1 MTKTH
6 TTMRGISGVLAL
18 TLGLPLATW
27 AGAIGPVRQEV
38 AFIEANVPDYEAL
51 VRGMA
56 PGVAVQV
63 LDSQGDGLAQMAQYL
78 AQHGPVGAVHLFSHG
93 APGQLRLGTLVLA
106 QDNLQDNAHHL
117 SQIGAALQAGG
128 GWLVYG
134 CEVGRSAEGEA
145 FVAGLS
151 RFIGAPVAAS
161 SDVTGNLAQGGNW
174 ELEVRQGRID
184 AANPLQA
191 AARDAYTGVLAAAA
205 PTAAGAIEAVN
216 VSGAIAGATIRLYRV
231 AGGPAV
237 ASGTAAADGTYV
249 FADVLPDAGWYYVTQ
264 DDGSGESTNT
274 PFFNVGLRTPTVSPG
289 KEQVDVSNV
298 PAGTVIALRQANGGA
313 LVSDSPTDQGNG
325 TYRFSNVLPVT
336 GGLYVDQSAG
346 GVSSAG
352 SVIFNV
358 GLNAPVATWGVETV
372 AVSGVRAGA
381 AIQLHK
387 VDGGTLV
394 SGSPTDEGN
403 GVYRFS
409 NVTPEQNGLYVV
421 QSLGGVTSDNTPFNN
436 VALRTPVVSGGIQ
449 TVDVTNVF
457 PGATVTLYQFNGTPV
472 SSAPADMGGGVFRFT
487 GVPPSAAGYYAVQS
501 INGVVSLGSN
511 VAAVTATAPSFVGG
525 LTTLTVNPGGTGLRE
540 QVAVSDIDVNETL
553 TWSVGTAPSHGTL
566 SGLPATANSSCS
578 NGICGTVGST
588 VTLPGTQITYTP
600 NAGYTGTDSFTL
612 QVSDGGATVSRAFQV
627 QVNAA
632 SGSTATPADSTA
644 LAAALRDPGVGTINL
659 ASGVT
664 YQVFGTEINRPLTIH
679 GNGAVVEVRGG
690 MGEDLDHQAIFHL
703 GMPDAEGN
711 RRYRGN
717 LFWRVSD
724 GGNLHIDSLTLR
736 NAATAANAQ
745 GLTGV
750 YAAIFLTGQAQATL
764 DGVVFENFWFQN
776 SQFMA
781 QNNLATAQGLYASYA
796 DVSYGVYTDRDFQ
809 GQLSVTG
816 STFGSSNAF
825 REAVHLYNS
834 ASATISGNTFNGTA
848 YPGRLRAADGFE
860 NGIYLYGGH
869 STIANNT
876 ISGYQAHLNSNY
888 YSAGIASVGF
898 EPGSSATITGNTIT
912 NNSTGFSLAGGWQA
926 FQSGGSL
933 SVNGHSLITDP
944 GLAGFALGNSN
955 TLGAGVHGPRIAIV
969 KDQNDSK
976 AAYADPLLAFTG
988 RTDTTATLGLAS
1000 GTTPAINTTQFTV
1013 QQSTDGS
1020 TWSSAVVTP
1029 AGTLNAGNT
1038 SFTVSGLDPA
1048 VRYYFRLNDT
1058 DASSHYY
1065 GWSNLVALPTM
1076 GLGAVTE
1083 TSATVNFAAPGTTG
1097 FSVEQSTNGGV
1108 TWTSAGLQGG
1118 AIAANATSAVVIGLV
1133 PGTTYLLRL
1142 KGPASNGWGTSAA
1155 LSTSTQPGA
1164 ACGTAHQV
1172 PSLVAP
1178 SGASLCAVGN
1188 PSSVAAGSPW
1198 TWSCTTAGGASTT
1211 SCSAPNAPTST
1222 GSGSGRL
1229 ELTGSS
1235 GATAWQVRS
1244 ASFVPVTSTGSN
1256 APPGYTFPHGLL
1268 DLRLD
1273 TGTQGTSATV
1283 TITYPSALPAG
1294 AVYWKYG
1301 KTAAN
1306 HTPHWYQY
1314 SGAQIIGN
1322 TVVLTLTDGGAGDDD
1337 LTADSLITD
1346 PGGVATFN
1354 AAAATATAIPTLSQ
1368 WGQLLLLS
1376 VLGLMGLAGV
1386 RRRKA

>member
-27 AGAIGPVRQEV
+27 AGAIGPARQEV

-106 QDNLQDNAHHL
+106 QDNLQGNAHHL

-174 ELEVRQGRID
+174 ELEVRRGRID

-274 PFFNVGLRTPTVSPG
+274 PFFNVGLRTPVATPG
-289 KEQVDVSNV
+289 VEAVDISNV
-298 PAGTVIALRQANGGA
+298 PAGTEIQLRKAVGGD
-313 LVSDSPTDQGNG
+313 LVSNSPASQGG
-325 TYRFSNVLPVT
+325 
-336 GGLYVDQSAG
+336 
-346 GVSSAG
+346 
-352 SVIFNV
+352 
-358 GLNAPVATWGVETV
+358 
-372 AVSGVRAGA
+372 
-381 AIQLHK
+381 
-387 VDGGTLV
+387 
-394 SGSPTDEGN
+394 

-409 NVTPEQNGLYVV
+409 NVTPEREEFYVV
-421 QSLGGVTSDNTPFNN
+421 QTAGGVTSSNTPFFN
-436 VALRTPVVSGGIQ
+436 VTLRTPVASGGVR

-457 PGATVTLYQFNGTPV
+457 PGATVTLYQHDGTPV
-472 SSAPADMGGGVFRFT
+472 PSVPSGMGGGGVRFAN
-487 GVPPSAAGYYAVQS
+487 VAPSAAGYYVQQS
-501 INGVVSLGSN
+501 INDVLSPGSSVVT
-511 VAAVTATAPSFVGG
+511 VTAAAPSFVGG
-525 LTTLTVNPGGTGLRE
+525 LTTLTVNPGGTAFRE
-540 QVAVSDIDVNETL
+540 QIAVSDLDVGETL
-553 TWSVGTAPSHGTL
+553 TWSVATAPSHGTL
-566 SGLPATANSSCS
+566 SGFPATATTNCS
-578 NGICGTVGST
+578 HGICGTVGSM
-588 VTLPGTQITYTP
+588 VSIPGTQVAYTP

-612 QVSDGGATVSRAFQV
+612 EVSDGRATVSRTFQV
-627 QVNAA
+627 AVNAA
-632 SGSTATPADSTA
+632 SGSTAAPVDSAA

-724 GGNLHIDSLTLR
+724 GGNLHIDNLTLR

-926 FQSGGSL
+926 FQSGGAL

-1020 TWSSAVVTP
+1020 TWGSAVVTP

-1083 TSATVNFAAPGTTG
+1083 TSATVSFAAPGTTG